1 LYKKEKKSVS
11 ILHCSIHGTS
21 KVFSLNPC
29 YVLLRCCST
38 CVITFSDDKLTICNL
53 SWLRIMW
60 SLCYMNIYS
69 YSSVL
74 CCYYVYYGSSL
85 CQVPLFLTKANTLL
99 ERLVV
104 RMSFNKHDYP
114 CWPLLFNV
122 SKSLPI
128 SRDLHVYHFSLFV
141 FESLAL
147 YLHLYNIYIYVLTW
161 LTLMMSDAD
170 GPCFASKSSLISL
183 AYYFNCDLVMQ
194 APNHF
199 FSWWW

>member
-1 LYKKEKKSVS
+1 MAPGGSVSFCTHRPESFFYFVMKKGRHRQYYISDKKSELASKSDTIGVKILVWKFVIIFPPRLLIVQERKKSVS

-85 CQVPLFLTKANTLL
+85 FQVPLFLTKANTLL

-104 RMSFNKHDYP
+104 RKSFNKHDTP
-114 CWPLLFNV
+114 CWPL
-122 SKSLPI
+122 
-128 SRDLHVYHFSLFV
+128 FV
-141 FESLAL
+141 
-147 YLHLYNIYIYVLTW
+147 
-161 LTLMMSDAD
+161 
-170 GPCFASKSSLISL
+170 
-183 AYYFNCDLVMQ
+183 Q
-194 APNHF
+194 R
-199 FSWWW
+199 